1 MDDLEFKKF
10 LKFFWNK
17 KIKIIVIM
25 FFVILI
31 GLMYSYYGR
40 KTQYETYATVLIKQG
55 INEKESDSY
64 AKNLANTYV
73 ELISSKTIINEAIE
87 KLNIKGNSGYDVS
100 AFNVTNTD
108 IVKITVINSNSENLA
123 KVVNKLVEITN
134 KKIKDIYGIEE
145 IYIIDEASESQIS
158 SNINHTRDILVASFL
173 GIIIVLIYVMLKYIW
188 EENK

>member
-1 MDDLEFKKF
+1 MDDLELKKF

-17 KIKIIVIM
+17 KIKIIAIM